1 MPCTHAPLS
10 CLDDDELEFLGAP
23 WKEYEQCAKQIGI
36 DVLRYAP
43 TIHLKQTNS
52 LIQQNS
58 LPTPEGL
65 PPATSASQIDGY
77 IVDLINR
84 YSLHG
89 QSILVHCRGGVG
101 RAGVFA
107 CCWMIRL
114 GLCGWPEEGERYSD
128 STDDNGDAAV
138 KVTIKNDQRR
148 EQHSSTIDFVKSVIA
163 LVRRRR
169 SMKAIETYEQVEF
182 LVEYVEHLRYLFN
195 DIPFTKFDGIHV
207 DCKYLIS

>member
-43 TIHLKQTNS
+43 AIHLKQTNS

-84 YSLHG
+84 YSLRG

-114 GLCGWPEEGERYSD
+114 GLCGWPEEVERYSG
-128 STDDNGDAAV
+128 STGDAAV
-138 KVTIKNDQRR
+138 KVTIKNDQRK
-148 EQHSSTIDFVKSVIA
+148 EQHSSTLDFVKSVIA

-182 LVEYVEHLRYLFN
+182 LVEYVEHLRNLFN